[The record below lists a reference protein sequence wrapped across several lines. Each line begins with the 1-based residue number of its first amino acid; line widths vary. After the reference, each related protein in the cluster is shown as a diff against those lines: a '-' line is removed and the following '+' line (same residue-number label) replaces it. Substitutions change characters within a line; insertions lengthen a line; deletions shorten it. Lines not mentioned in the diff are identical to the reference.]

1 MRVIVGGILVILAS
15 VLVTSQVTTKVF
27 AQTLPTCIDPTGKNL
42 PCLIVI
48 STLPTPTNAIH
59 CQEPTGQILSCSYA
73 TQMLSNGQQVVVIT
87 VYVPSNFIFAGGP
100 ISVVKEIIVHE
111 TKTRIIHESECP
123 KGQVMDSKT
132 HKCVDIAYCPPPKD
146 YHIDSITHKCVPDNC
161 MLGQVYNPIT
171 GKCEVPNPVCERP
184 DSDAVTDLDK
194 DLKTKNCDTADA
206 NELNRTPF
214 PSQPP
219 PNCDSQ
225 TSNGTCPAPPG
236 TNSTVPSNSKN
247 IGKGGSSSEKNNVTA
262 PIDCK
267 TNPSDPSC
275 PLTTKKCPDGSVV
288 DASANCPTNMPP
300 TPLIPPNP
308 NNNPQTATNNNPSTN
323 NPSENNPQSSPSNNP
338 SPNSE
343 NGGSISSSSNSGGSG
358 SKHHHHS

>member
-15 VLVTSQVTTKVF
+15 VLVTSKVATKVF

-42 PCLIVI
+42 PCMIVI
-48 STLPTPTNAIH
+48 STLPSPTNAIQ

-73 TQMLSNGQQVVVIT
+73 TQTLSNGQQVVVIT
-87 VYVPSNFIFAGGP
+87 VYVQPNFVFTGGP
-100 ISVVKEIIVHE
+100 ISAVKEIIVHE
-111 TKTRIIHESECP
+111 TKTHFLFRCP
-123 KGQVMDSKT
+123 PSQEFNKT
-132 HKCVDIAYCPPPKD
+132 SGKCENKPPPPPPK
-146 YHIDSITHKCVPDNC
+146 
-161 MLGQVYNPIT
+161 
-171 GKCEVPNPVCERP
+171 CERP

-206 NELNRTPF
+206 NELNKTPF

-247 IGKGGSSSEKNNVTA
+247 IGKGGSSSSKNNVTA

-288 DASANCPTNMPP
+288 DADANCPTSMPP

-308 NNNPQTATNNNPSTN
+308 NNNPQTVTNPSTN
-323 NPSENNPQSSPSNNP
+323 NPGSENNPQSSPSNNP

-343 NGGSISSSSNSGGSG
+343 IGGSSSSSSNSGGSG
-358 SKHHHHS
+358 SKHHHH